1 MWSAWNAWSR
11 AASVTY
17 QRTREMSSSRTPTH
31 SAAFLADGPAR
42 DPRFR
47 VAARWSECANFPDGD
62 PLHEVEFFHRQM
74 NEEVDSLECCA
85 RNLSDFP
92 DEDWEMRLGLARQ
105 CADEA
110 RHAAM
115 FRRIFESRGGRV
127 GQFPVM
133 NIQYPILANIRSLV
147 GRMAVQNRC
156 FEAGGLDAIK
166 FAIEAAQQQGN
177 DELVDLY
184 QAQHADE
191 IVHVRFANYWIHA
204 ATRKDPRAVLQIG
217 AALNMASK
225 AYLWVI
231 GPEGSPGAS
240 FPADIDGR
248 KEAGFSE
255 SEVRMAI
262 ELQLH
267 PAR

>member
-1 MWSAWNAWSR
+1 
-11 AASVTY
+11 
-17 QRTREMSSSRTPTH
+17 MSNTQSTQSSTLRIT
-31 SAAFLADGPAR
+31 DGPAR
-42 DPRFR
+42 DPRFT
-47 VAARWSECANFPDGD
+47 VVDRWIECANFPEGD
-62 PLHEVEFFHRQM
+62 PLRELEFFHRQM

-85 RNLSDFP
+85 LHLTDFP
-92 DEDWEMRLGLARQ
+92 QADWDLRLGLARQ

-127 GQFPVM
+127 GQYPVM
-133 NIQYPILANIRSLV
+133 NIQYRILANIDSLV

-156 FEAGGLDAIK
+156 FEASGLDAIK
-166 FAIEAAQQQGN
+166 CGIEAAQKQG
-177 DELVDLY
+177 DSELVDLY

-191 IVHVRFANYWIHA
+191 IVHVRFANYLVHA

-225 AYLWVI
+225 AYVRFI
-231 GPEGSPGAS
+231 GPEGSAGVS
-240 FPADIDGR
+240 YSADIDGR
-248 KEAGFSE
+248 KEAGFTD
-255 SEVRMAI
+255 SEVRLAMD
-262 ELQLH
+262 LQLQ